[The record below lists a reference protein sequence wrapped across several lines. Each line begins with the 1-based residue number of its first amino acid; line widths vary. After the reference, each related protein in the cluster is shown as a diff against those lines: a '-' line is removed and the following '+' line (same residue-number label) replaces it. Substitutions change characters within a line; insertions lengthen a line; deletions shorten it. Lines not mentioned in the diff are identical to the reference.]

1 LRTAAENGATVLN
14 YAPVTEL
21 LRDGG
26 RVVGV
31 VARDEESGR
40 EIRAMARVVVNATGA
55 FCDGIRHLA
64 DPNAPRLVS
73 PSQGTH
79 LVFARSLLPGDN
91 ALLVPK
97 TPDGRVLFAIPWHG
111 HTLVGTTDVPIA
123 EASSEPRPTDQE
135 IDFILDTAGRYLAT
149 KPTRADV
156 LSAFAGIRPLVKATG
171 VTRTATL
178 SREHTIHTDRP
189 GLVTITGGKWT
200 TYRAMAEDCVNV
212 AAELASLPRR
222 LCVTPHRRI
231 RGPDAATEA
240 ERLHPDLPYTI
251 ADVIRAVR
259 TEMARTVEDV
269 LARRTRALFLNARAA
284 QAMAP
289 QVAAI
294 IAAETNRDAPWQAE
308 QIRMFAELA
317 ERYCV

>member
-1 LRTAAENGATVLN
+1 
-14 YAPVTEL
+14 
-21 LRDGG
+21 
-26 RVVGV
+26 
-31 VARDEESGR
+31 
-40 EIRAMARVVVNATGA
+40 MARVVVNATGA

-251 ADVIRAVR
+251 ADVIRAV
-259 TEMARTVEDV
+259 AHGNGSH
-269 LARRTRALFLNARAA
+269 RRGRAGPTHAGTIPECSCRPSDGAASGGDHRGGDKPRRPVAGRADPNVRGVGGTNIASRFLDFEGLEA
-284 QAMAP
+284 
-289 QVAAI
+289 
-294 IAAETNRDAPWQAE
+294 
-308 QIRMFAELA
+308 
-317 ERYCV
+317 